1 MFHHAGG
8 VVIIGIDHISMNA
21 YVIILPNA
29 ETLDSFLQTLIDSQV
44 IPAEL
49 TERCE
54 VETQFIG
61 SGSVQVSFGAR
72 DADSDAQFCHEQSQL
87 VATKITDFTLSAGD
101 YAPHEILRFASVAIS
116 SPAATSATSEDSGKD
131 GALGLAV
138 SCLALV
144 MACLFAVM
152 AMY

>member
-1 MFHHAGG
+1 
-8 VVIIGIDHISMNA
+8 MNA
-21 YVIILPNA
+21 YIALLPNA

-116 SPAATSATSEDSGKD
+116 SPASATSEDSGQD
-131 GALGLAV
+131 GALGFAVPCLAV
-138 SCLALV
+138 LT
-144 MACLFAVM
+144 ACLFALM
-152 AMY
+152 AM